1 MFIFLLHF
9 SYQRLLFRIKSKP
22 DVTLRSSKHE
32 EITFPREFISV
43 PTRASLGQY
52 RQKNVKSGR
61 FGKEIFFK
69 KKRGVGVQTFCT
81 LRGCSKMIFLE
92 WKQKCINTYLHTK
105 YRFLRLFPWQYF
117 VIFTAAEGTIFH
129 FQYFSTLSS
138 LFR

>member
-1 MFIFLLHF
+1 MHEFCNSYAPYKESPSLMFIFLLHF

-69 KKRGVGVQTFCT
+69 KKKGGGGSD
-81 LRGCSKMIFLE
+81 L
-92 WKQKCINTYLHTK
+92 LHTTWVFQDDFSRMETEM
-105 YRFLRLFPWQYF
+105 YQHLSTHQIP
-117 VIFTAAEGTIFH
+117 VSPIVSMAIFCDL
-129 FQYFSTLSS
+129 YSS
-138 LFR
+138 

>member
-1 MFIFLLHF
+1 MHEFCNSYAPYKESPSLMFIFLLHF

-69 KKRGVGVQTFCT
+69 KKKGGWRFRPSAHYVGVP
-81 LRGCSKMIFLE
+81 R
-92 WKQKCINTYLHTK
+92 
-105 YRFLRLFPWQYF
+105 
-117 VIFTAAEGTIFH
+117 
-129 FQYFSTLSS
+129 
-138 LFR
+138 